1 MIVQKYWF
9 ADLSSEEIEEIRRKR
24 EIVVV
29 VDLWAATTNLV
40 LMLGKKPAR
49 LIIVNDDKFPEAHL
63 VYPGAILI
71 GESQGIP
78 KEKFAS
84 SNEPSEISQVNIY
97 DKNVLY
103 ITFNG
108 TRVLG
113 AFSNRERGL
122 VFAASLA
129 NYWIVADYLKKA
141 NVGKISFIAS
151 GNLTGELQGREFT
164 EDWMVAELLEKELK
178 GESYDYSKVQTRIK
192 KVVEDIYGVQSSLSP
207 EKRFWPFIFGAQVD
221 ILPTAFMNGE
231 GFVEIVDY
239 VSER

>member
-1 MIVQKYWF
+1 MNVQKHWF
-9 ADLSSEEIEEIRRKR
+9 ADLSSEEIEGIRRKH

-40 LMLGKKPAR
+40 IMLGKKPAR
-49 LIIVNDDKFPEAHL
+49 LFIVNDDRFSKAQL

-71 GESQGIP
+71 GESQEIP
-78 KEKFAS
+78 REKFAS

-97 DKNVLY
+97 DKDVLY

-113 AFSNRERGL
+113 AFSNQEKGL

-129 NYWIVADYLKKA
+129 NYRTVADYLKKV
-141 NVGKISFIAS
+141 NVGKINLIAA

-178 GESYDYSKVQTRIK
+178 SENYDYSKVQTRIK

-207 EKRFWPFIFGAQVD
+207 EKRFWPFIFAPKAD
-221 ILPTAFMNGE
+221 IVPMVFINRE
-231 GFVEIVDY
+231 GFVEVLRLR
-239 VSER
+239 SG